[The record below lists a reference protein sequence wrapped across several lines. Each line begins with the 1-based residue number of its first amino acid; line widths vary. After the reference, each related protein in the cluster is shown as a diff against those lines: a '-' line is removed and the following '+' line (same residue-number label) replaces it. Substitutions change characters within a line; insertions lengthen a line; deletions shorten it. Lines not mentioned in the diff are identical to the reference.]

1 MEGKK
6 YIQCGGGPIGARIT
20 MAVARVVMQQWKDE
34 FDEILNS
41 SDIKE
46 LMSGLYVADGRNF
59 IKLLPLGM
67 RFAKSDRKFKFSK
80 EAFEEDNNRGRTKQ
94 EVTKEQILIA
104 MNSVNEDLNF
114 TMETHL
120 DFEDKRLPT
129 L

>member
-6 YIQCGGGPIGARIT
+6 YIQCGVGPIGARIT

-46 LMSGLYVADGRNF
+46 LMSGLYVDDGRNF
-59 IKLLPLGM
+59 IKLL